1 MAALHQMSTPH
12 ARLTHSRAERP
23 VLANSHVVEPQPVWT
38 SPTKERHLWVKV
50 AGEAQ
55 AKSSAELEAAR
66 LYLPVAGAANLVAGV
81 VALRPLPMKRE
92 RAPQGK
98 TSSKVDRRRRRD
110 PIRPCHS

>member
-1 MAALHQMSTPH
+1 MAALHQMWTLH
-12 ARLTHSRAERP
+12 ARLVHSRARRP
-23 VLANSHVVEPQPVWT
+23 AVANSHVAEPIPVWT

-50 AGEAQ
+50 AAAAQ
-55 AKSSAELEAAR
+55 AKSSAELAAAR

-98 TSSKVDRRRRRD
+98 TSSKVGRRRRRD